1 MNLFAATYS
10 GGIKLDS
17 VMRYD
22 SNKVCEI
29 SYHKDLVF
37 DDVLDTLGLAKIGV
51 QGLFDPLKAD
61 TAIVQHDIAKNKFT
75 FGDTEASRTLA
86 RLFYVFALKE
96 FGQHKISCVIVQLD

>member
-29 SYHKDLVF
+29 SYHKDLVL
-37 DDVLDTLGLAKIGV
+37 DDGA
-51 QGLFDPLKAD
+51 
-61 TAIVQHDIAKNKFT
+61 
-75 FGDTEASRTLA
+75 ER
-86 RLFYVFALKE
+86 
-96 FGQHKISCVIVQLD
+96 